1 VLTHMLV
8 QYLVG
13 LCCMRANPDAVQI
26 ELGDL
31 VLDDVL
37 GKKRDV
43 DVTVTAHDT
52 NGRSWAFKAFEV
64 KDEKAPLDV
73 TVIEQLCGK
82 LSDMSS
88 ITDRAIVSSSGFSDS
103 AKTKAEH
110 RGVDLYT
117 LEKWA
122 TPIDLDFPQFG
133 LKGLPE
139 DAMPFS
145 QRLLCW
151 YNWNFNLVAPAAGRS
166 FNIEDSALLFDS
178 TGATHPRY
186 KTLGQYRQEMLFR
199 STEVLYNLEPAR
211 TMLNTLPE
219 FHSPTLATTAE
230 WPFAHTLE
238 VSSDEIHFIVDD
250 LVKLE
255 RLTIS
260 GFLRWERKKEQP
272 DFRMMRRVRD
282 NKPFA
287 GALVAPGAR
296 EGQMFAFTI
305 SDGPTAGIHFVQ
317 LEEKHLNM
325 IRQLRLDLP
334 GANETS

>member
-1 VLTHMLV
+1 MLV

-43 DVTVTAHDT
+43 DVTVTIR
-52 NGRSWAFKAFEV
+52 NGDGEDWAFKAFEV
-64 KDEKAPLDV
+64 KDEKSPLDV

-82 LSDMSS
+82 LADMSS
-88 ITDRAIVSSSGFSDS
+88 VTNRAIVSSSGFSDS
-103 AKTKAEH
+103 AKRKAEH

-139 DAMPFS
+139 DAIPFS

-151 YNWNFNLVAPAAGRS
+151 YGAKLNLVAPAARRS
-166 FNIEDSALLFDS
+166 FSIVGTDPLLDSI
-178 TGATHPRY
+178 GAAHPRY
-186 KTLGQYRQEMLFR
+186 KTLDQYREEILLR
-199 STEVLYNLEPAR
+199 STGIRCTLEPAT

-219 FHSPTLATTAE
+219 FHSPTLAVTAE
-230 WPFAHTLE
+230 WPHTHTLE
-238 VSSDEIHFIVDD
+238 VSSDEVHFIVDD

-255 RLTIS
+255 SLTIS
-260 GFLRWERKKEQP
+260 GSLRWERKKEQP
-272 DFRMMRRVRD
+272 DFRVMRRVRD
-282 NKPFA
+282 GQPFA
-287 GALVAPGAR
+287 GALVAPGKR
-296 EGQMFAFTI
+296 EGQMFAFVI
-305 SDGPTAGIHFVQ
+305 SDGPTAGVHMVQ

-325 IRQLRLDLP
+325 IRQLSLELP
-334 GANETS
+334 AENETRES

>member
-1 VLTHMLV
+1 MLV

-43 DVTVTAHDT
+43 DVTVTI
-52 NGRSWAFKAFEV
+52 RSGDGEDWAFKAFEV
-64 KDEKAPLDV
+64 KDERSPLDV

-82 LSDMSS
+82 LTDMSS
-88 ITDRAIVSSSGFSDS
+88 VTNRAIVSSSGFTDS
-103 AKTKAEH
+103 TKRKAEH
-110 RGVDLYT
+110 RGVDLYR

-139 DAMPFS
+139 EAIPFS

-151 YNWNFNLVAPAAGRS
+151 YGEKLNLVAPAARRS
-166 FNIEDSALLFDS
+166 FSIAGTDPLLDS
-178 TGATHPRY
+178 TGAAHPRY
-186 KTLGQYRQEMLFR
+186 KNLDQYREEILLR
-199 STEVLYNLEPAR
+199 STEVLCTLEPAA

-219 FHSPTLATTAE
+219 FHSPTLAVTAE
-230 WPFAHTLE
+230 WPYTHTLE
-238 VSSDEIHFIVDD
+238 VSSDEAHFIVDD

-255 RLTIS
+255 RITIS
-260 GFLRWERKKEQP
+260 GSLRWERKKEQP
-272 DFRMMRRVRD
+272 DFRVMRRVRD
-282 NKPFA
+282 VKPFA
-287 GALVAPGAR
+287 GALVAPGKR
-296 EGQMFAFTI
+296 EGQMFAFVI
-305 SDGPTAGIHFVQ
+305 SDDPTAGVHIVQ
-317 LEEKHLNM
+317 LEQTHLNM
-325 IRQLRLDLP
+325 IRQLSLELP
-334 GANETS
+334 TE